1 MYSGTHPQN
10 SGYATVTK
18 YSAVKGGGTFGVNG
32 KGEGS
37 INNTAPWTAAVPYA
51 LFDSTVQSG
60 AGTDA
65 HLQNG
70 DCEKGIYAR
79 YGSIPEGPDKKQ
91 LCYKLE
97 SVSGVSGTTNVQVYE
112 TCGGNCAYKSGV
124 YPPGVV
130 PDCPTLSG
138 GGGLTP
144 WTGFPPIKSAEM
156 VPNQWGQN
164 QYSHE
169 FRCPAA
175 QLDANTRKNIN
186 ATSEKLPSNIANTGT
201 STQCSGQPDWCGG
214 NFMHFDIDKT
224 NTKFFNGAGTGLVKY
239 TRIDCKSGDPL

>member
-1 MYSGTHPQN
+1 MYSGTAPHN

-18 YSAVKGGGTFGVNG
+18 YSAIKGGGTFGVNG

-37 INNTAPWTAAVPYA
+37 INNTAPWTAAVPFA

-60 AGTDA
+60 AGTDVQ
-65 HLQNG
+65 LQNG
-70 DCEKGIYAR
+70 DCEKGIYAI
-79 YGSIPEGPDKKQ
+79 YGMIPEGPDKKQ

-124 YPPGVV
+124 YSSNVV

-144 WTGFPPIKSAEM
+144 WADFPPIKSAEM
-156 VPNQWGQN
+156 VPTQWGQD

-175 QLDANTRKNIN
+175 QLD
-186 ATSEKLPSNIANTGT
+186 SSYSNYFSQDIANTGT

-214 NFMHFDIDKT
+214 NFMHFDIDQT
-224 NTKFFNGAGTGLVKY
+224 NTKFFNGADTGVVKY